1 MAWRV
6 TARRPRRMS
15 AGQYAAWGSG
25 RIQRLAA
32 HRASFISGAVLWSR
46 AVGSRR
52 PYGCTHA
59 AFCTPRLAC
68 PIIAYLPVCV
78 PRRCVL
84 HTNRRRR
91 NLESMVRR
99 AACAADRV
107 APVPASG
114 TPRYSR
120 LYCLP
125 PTSALSRP
133 AGFGRS
139 GYCGSVGFEHS
150 RQFRSTKSQPA
161 PLHTHPPTRPP
172 ARARARMPSARE
184 RTRMRQRDGLR
195 RVRGSLLP
203 ASGCGLWAVLVSTRF
218 GPHCAYVPIDRPV
231 VCAAGVRG
239 AQRVLTRSSL

>member
-1 MAWRV
+1 
-6 TARRPRRMS
+6 
-15 AGQYAAWGSG
+15 
-25 RIQRLAA
+25 
-32 HRASFISGAVLWSR
+32 
-46 AVGSRR
+46 
-52 PYGCTHA
+52 
-59 AFCTPRLAC
+59 
-68 PIIAYLPVCV
+68 V

-161 PLHTHPPTRPP
+161 PLHTHPSTRPRALVRACRAP
-172 ARARARMPSARE
+172 ANEHACDSAMDCDACEARCCR
-184 RTRMRQRDGLR
+184 RQA
-195 RVRGSLLP
+195 V
-203 ASGCGLWAVLVSTRF
+203 GCGLWAVLVSTRF
-218 GPHCAYVPIDRPV
+218 GPNCAFVPIDRPV

>member
-1 MAWRV
+1 MNTAATPTVGNCSVWFEARRTALESVYRGSSRCRSPATSVCLRVASCEPYGACIAAPLPLPRMAWRV

-84 HTNRRRR
+84 HTDRRRR

-161 PLHTHPPTRPP
+161 PLHTHPSTRPRALVRACRAP
-172 ARARARMPSARE
+172 ANEHA
-184 RTRMRQRDGLR
+184 
-195 RVRGSLLP
+195 
-203 ASGCGLWAVLVSTRF
+203 
-218 GPHCAYVPIDRPV
+218 
-231 VCAAGVRG
+231 
-239 AQRVLTRSSL
+239 